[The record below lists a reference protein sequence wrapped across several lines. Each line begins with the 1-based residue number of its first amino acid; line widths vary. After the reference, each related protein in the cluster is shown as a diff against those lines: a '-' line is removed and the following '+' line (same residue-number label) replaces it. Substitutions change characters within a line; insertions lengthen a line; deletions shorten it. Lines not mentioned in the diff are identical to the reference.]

1 MKKTIKF
8 FVYTI
13 LCMLFLLLGVSCAT
27 ISNDSVPTLKENP
40 YKNHGRPLILAVYH
54 PYPDLR
60 STFPSSIRPLPSYDG
75 WTDSRMDRDM
85 QRMRSVGINGVLLSI
100 NPEDLADN
108 IRFERISRFYD
119 LAAVQQPSFKVALMM
134 GGKNELDIE
143 NVSQFIQRKG
153 LADIPSALKL
163 NGKTIIV
170 FDKQIRLVQS
180 VKQDDK
186 EKTFDKAFCFRQIG
200 KDWPLLPQGIDIG
213 KPESTDGFV
222 WVKTGDNH
230 ESPDR
235 FGKQIINLQDN
246 WILPRGNGRNFAN
259 RLRHAFH
266 DKASIICIQSWNDF
280 SDGSFMEPNTLDR
293 NLMMTVLQKELG
305 ILSK

>member
-1 MKKTIKF
+1 MLSII
-8 FVYTI
+8 I
-13 LCMLFLLLGVSCAT
+13 LLMVTSCASDPKQGSAPKLT
-27 ISNDSVPTLKENP
+27 SNP
-40 YKNHGRPLILAVYH
+40 YSGSGKPLILAVYH
-54 PYPDLR
+54 PYPNF
-60 STFPSSIRPLPSYDG
+60 STTVESAIRPLPGYSG
-75 WTDSRMDRDM
+75 WVDSRMERDM
-85 QRMRSVGINGVLLSI
+85 QRMRGVGINGVLLSI
-100 NPEDLADN
+100 NPEDLADS

-134 GGKNELDIE
+134 GGNNELDIE
-143 NVSQFIQRKG
+143 NVSQFIYRKG

-163 NGKTIIV
+163 NGKTVIV

-180 VKQDDK
+180 VKQDEK

-213 KPESTDGFV
+213 KPESMDGFV

-230 ESPDR
+230 ESPDS

-305 ILSK
+305 ILAK